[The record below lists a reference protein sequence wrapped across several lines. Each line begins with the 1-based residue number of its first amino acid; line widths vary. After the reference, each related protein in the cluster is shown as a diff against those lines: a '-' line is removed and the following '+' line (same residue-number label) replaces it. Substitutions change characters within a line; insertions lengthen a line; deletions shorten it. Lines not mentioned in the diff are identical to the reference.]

1 MHSLLLLVNITV
13 YVIILLHFM
22 PNENVLAN
30 AIPAAFN
37 GGDALLLRKKRQD
50 EDGEAEG
57 EEGGGDD
64 AEGAEEDAEGGEDE
78 EKADEDEAKEDGD
91 GDEGEDKEDKAE
103 DEDGDGDGDGKDDE
117 EDDEKEGEDKDKGG
131 KGKGGDEN
139 GNGNGGG
146 GVPQPPSAGGDG
158 TCTDKGTGCE
168 EGFCSNIEFA
178 RAHCAGTCKS
188 HLEECSHLAS
198 VSDITKSCSD
208 TGTNC
213 GTIPDICTDDNLAV
227 CGCAH
232 TCNRCHHQASY
243 MAQGMCKNVQ

>member
-1 MHSLLLLVNITV
+1 MHSLLLLFNVTV
-13 YVIILLHFM
+13 YVIILLHFV
-22 PNENVLAN
+22 PNENGLAN

-50 EDGEAEG
+50 EDGEGEA

-78 EKADEDEAKEDGD
+78 EKADEDEAKEDED

-117 EDDEKEGEDKDKGG
+117 EDDDKEGEEKGG
-131 KGKGGDEN
+131 KGKGGDE
-139 GNGNGGG
+139 NGNGGG
-146 GVPQPPSAGGDG
+146 GVPQPPSAGGGG

-178 RAHCAGTCKS
+178 RAHCAGTCKN

-198 VSDITKSCSD
+198 VPDPTKSCTE
-208 TGTNC
+208 TGMNC
-213 GTIPDICTDDNLAV
+213 GTIPDICTDDTLAV

-232 TCNRCHHQASY
+232 TCNRCQHQASY
-243 MAQGMCKNVQ
+243 MAQGRCKNVL